1 MHLKPTNR
9 KLNYVNI
16 ANEIKYSTK
25 NLDTYISSNMGIVIV
40 YTKRLYVR
48 QNENNSQG
56 SETDPVQVI
65 VISM

>member
-16 ANEIKYSTK
+16 ANEIKYSRK
-25 NLDTYISSNMGIVIV
+25 NLDPYTSSNMSIVIV